1 MPQMIIANRL
11 RDGVVV
17 FLAPSEG
24 WEPAI
29 AAGTLIENEADATRL
44 MAVAKRHEGECK
56 IVDPQLIDIEVKD
69 GKPRP
74 TAIREAIRAFGPTV
88 RTDLT
93 EA

>member
-17 FLAPSEG
+17 FLAPGES
-24 WEPAI
+24 WDTAI
-29 AAGTLIENEADATRL
+29 AAGTLIDNEADAGTL
-44 MAVAKRHEGECK
+44 MAVAKRHESECQV
-56 IVDPQLIDIEVKD
+56 IDPQLIDVEVKD

-93 EA
+93 EV

>member
-11 RDGVVV
+11 RDGAVV
-17 FLAPSEG
+17 FLAPDEG
-24 WEPAI
+24 WQTAI
-29 AAGTLIENEADATRL
+29 AVGAVIDDEAEASRL
-44 MAVAKRHEGECK
+44 MAVAKRHEGECQV
-56 IVDPQLIDIEVKD
+56 IDPQLIDVELER

-93 EA
+93 ET